1 MKQTSLQTALCQAK
15 RVTSGGKVTH
25 AASWLH
31 AECGIKVHAHLC
43 TCSFLFFLNQGWAN
57 YRISLYFHTYNN
69 LVYSVNDSFT
79 IQLNSQGEQNVK
91 INMCL
96 NKIQYV

>member
-1 MKQTSLQTALCQAK
+1 M
-15 RVTSGGKVTH
+15 KVTQ
-25 AASWLH
+25 AASWLC
-31 AECGIKVHAHLC
+31 AERGTKVHAHLR
-43 TCSFLFFLNQGWAN
+43 TPAAFFFLNQVWAN

-69 LVYSVNDSFT
+69 LVYSVNDSSA